1 MSFVCPWKVSR
12 FLVLVASPVEVRFSG
27 DGRSGSTGSVSHA
40 GLFFLRPSFNF
51 HLSYYQSQGADVTM
65 KDFRVFLEMRRC
77 RNRAP
82 ENSSLFE
89 ELPSGFL
96 EHGVPRSAPGLH
108 AQLCSGAAVWRLM
121 ARAHLHATL
130 DGASGVWVYQG
141 FQPPSLTV

>member
-1 MSFVCPWKVSR
+1 
-12 FLVLVASPVEVRFSG
+12 
-27 DGRSGSTGSVSHA
+27 
-40 GLFFLRPSFNF
+40 
-51 HLSYYQSQGADVTM
+51 M

-141 FQPPSLTV
+141 FQPPSLCEAGIHSSFFLPPSGLFEKTDIFKENNIQRD